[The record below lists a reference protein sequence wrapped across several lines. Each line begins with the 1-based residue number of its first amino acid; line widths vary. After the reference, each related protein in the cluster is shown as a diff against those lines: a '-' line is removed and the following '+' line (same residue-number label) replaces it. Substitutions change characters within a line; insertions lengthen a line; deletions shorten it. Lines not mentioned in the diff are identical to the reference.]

1 MGKGSEAAALT
12 GLARH
17 TIRAASLSLSSPAE
31 ILGVL
36 NKAILKNAE
45 DRYATA
51 TVVRLDLLEGRARAV
66 VASGGHPSPIV
77 LRASGEVEEVG
88 ESGMLLGVFEDAKRA
103 DASTEL
109 IPGDALVL
117 YTDGLLD
124 ERQARPELRLLSIVS
139 EGRGL
144 NAAELAD
151 RIETTA
157 TRADVV
163 YDDRAVLVLR
173 LLKQKAS

>member
-1 MGKGSEAAALT
+1 LT

-17 TIRAASLSLSSPAE
+17 TIRAASLSLSSPSE

-36 NKAILKNAE
+36 NQAILKHEE

-51 TVVRLDLLEGRARAV
+51 TVVRLDLLEGRARVV

-77 LRASGEVEEVG
+77 LRASGESEEVG
-88 ESGMLLGVFEDAKRA
+88 ESGMLLGVFDDVKHT
-103 DASTEL
+103 DTSVDL
-109 IPGDALVL
+109 HPGDALVL

-124 ERQARPELRLLSIVS
+124 ERQAKPEQRLLSIVS
-139 EGRGL
+139 EGLGL
-144 NAAELAD
+144 NAPQLAD
-151 RIETTA
+151 KVETTA

-173 LLKQKAS
+173 LLKASSS

>member
-1 MGKGSEAAALT
+1 M
-12 GLARH
+12 
-17 TIRAASLSLSSPAE
+17 
-31 ILGVL
+31 
-36 NKAILKNAE
+36 
-45 DRYATA
+45 
-51 TVVRLDLLEGRARAV
+51 
-66 VASGGHPSPIV
+66 
-77 LRASGEVEEVG
+77 
-88 ESGMLLGVFEDAKRA
+88 
-103 DASTEL
+103 
-109 IPGDALVL
+109 L

-144 NAAELAD
+144 NAVELAD

-163 YDDRAVLVLR
+163 YDDRAVLVVR